1 MGVGQRSYFRAP
13 IPYLPLSFSLRVD
26 MSRRTS
32 QASTMVGS
40 DIWQSQEEKSHRTLL
55 LKRAKE
61 AATSQDVFLFLVAFR
76 ILNALSI
83 KTFFQPDEFF
93 QSLEPAWQIAFGD
106 HSGVWITWVGFAIS
120 MEYGSHSFRNG
131 RTSSVLLFILQSLR
145 SSTGF
150 PLACP
155 ICSSFRLISVRNF
168 Y

>member
-1 MGVGQRSYFRAP
+1 
-13 IPYLPLSFSLRVD
+13 
-26 MSRRTS
+26 
-32 QASTMVGS
+32 MVGS

-106 HSGVWITWVGFAIS
+106 HSGVWITW
-120 MEYGSHSFRNG
+120 
-131 RTSSVLLFILQSLR
+131 LQEWENQLR
-145 SSTGF
+145 SAIHPTIFALVYWLSSCLSNLLQLS
-150 PLACP
+150 PHIRAELLLAAP
-155 ICSSFRLISVRNF
+155 KATQAVFAAIGDYYTWKLGERVYGGGSNEAWATV
-168 Y
+168 